1 MQLATRA
8 LSDYPDDLLGYLADP
23 ARGIV
28 RKSKFIPTIAECCA
42 FMDAQ
47 WDRQRAEADFR
58 RRESQRKL
66 PPPDDSLLS
75 PEKRAENRAK
85 ISAMF
90 RELSADLKRNGS
102 DPSAP
107 VVRTKAEIK
116 DMSNAWLERYLAT
129 KPKTPMLSEHGLKA
143 WGERFG

>member
-1 MQLATRA
+1 MKHDVVERVKIRRILGAEVLPQA
-8 LSDYPDDLLGYLADP
+8 DDP
-23 ARGIV
+23 IV
-28 RKSKFIPTIAECCA
+28 G
-42 FMDAQ
+42 D
-47 WDRQRAEADFR
+47 
-58 RRESQRKL
+58 
-66 PPPDDSLLS
+66 
-75 PEKRAENRAK
+75 EKRSENRAK

-90 RELSADLKRNGS
+90 CELSADLKRNGS

-116 DMSNAWLERYLAT
+116 DIAQAWLDRDLAT